1 MQVVAMNKD
10 LESLLSELKA
20 VHEDLRLMP
29 TEMIVVSDWVR
40 LKCRYGCDNYGN
52 HLGCPPF
59 SPTPAETRAVLSA
72 YRNAVLVRFE
82 AKPDGKLPA
91 KHASRA
97 FSNSVAKMQKTVAEL
112 EKVAFLAGCYKA
124 FGMNAMPCALCDT
137 CVIEEMHKKDQAV
150 FDLDSVRCKNKE
162 IMRPSMEACGIDVF
176 KTLQNAGFKP
186 RVLKDCKETVELFG
200 LILID

>member
-1 MQVVAMNKD
+1 MNKD
-10 LESLLSELKA
+10 LESLLLELKV
-20 VHEDLRLMP
+20 VHEDLRLIP

-59 SPTPAETRAVLSA
+59 TPTPSETRAALSS

-82 AKPDGKLPA
+82 AKPDPKA
-91 KHASRA
+91 TVKHASRA
-97 FSNSVAKMQKTVAEL
+97 LSNSVAKMQNTMAEL
-112 EKVAFLAGCYKA
+112 EKAAFLAGYYKA

-137 CVIEEMHKKDQAV
+137 CVIGEMQKKDQAV
-150 FDLDSVRCKNKE
+150 FDLDSVKCRNKK

-186 RVLKDCKETVELFG
+186 RVLKDCKEMVELFG
-200 LILID
+200 LILLD

>member
-1 MQVVAMNKD
+1 MNKD
-10 LESLLSELKA
+10 LESLLSELKV
-20 VHEDLRLMP
+20 VHEDLRLIP

-59 SPTPAETRAVLSA
+59 SPTPSETRAVLSA

-82 AKPDGKLPA
+82 AKPDPRA
-91 KHASRA
+91 TSKHAGRA
-97 FSNSVAKMQKTVAEL
+97 LSNSVAKMQKTVAEL
-112 EKVAFLAGCYKA
+112 ERAAFLAGYYKA

-137 CVIEEMHKKDQAV
+137 CVIGEMQKKDQAV
-150 FDLDSVRCKNKE
+150 FDLDSVRCRNKE

-176 KTLQNAGFKP
+176 KTLQNAGFSP
-186 RVLKDCKETVELFG
+186 RVLKDCKEMVELFG
-200 LILID
+200 LILLD